1 MVNPEIVDFII
12 RTHYLRA
19 WQQETPHAKADDFV
33 FPSHQGEVPE
43 TALRF
48 QFRSRLRPGW
58 ESEKQRPGSVQ
69 NLGPIWVQWVGSKC
83 LLEYSRWVVGAVK
96 SQ

>member
-1 MVNPEIVDFII
+1 MGNPEIVDFII

-33 FPSHQGEVPE
+33 FVSHQGEVPE

-58 ESEKQRPGSVQ
+58 ECEKQRTGSVQ
-69 NLGPIWVQWVGSKC
+69 DSGPIWVQCVGSKG
-83 LLEYSRWVVGAVK
+83 LLESSQWVVGAVE